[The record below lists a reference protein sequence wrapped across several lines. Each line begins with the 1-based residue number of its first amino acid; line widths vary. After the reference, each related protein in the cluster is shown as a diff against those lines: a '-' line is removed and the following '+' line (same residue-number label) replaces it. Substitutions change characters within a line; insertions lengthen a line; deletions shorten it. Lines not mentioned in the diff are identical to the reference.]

1 MPCKEART
9 RSMLVTD
16 AASTP
21 PNLLE
26 NTMQETKE
34 PKWFKDRVFFDQPA
48 SLVIGEYKDYVVP
61 YNLATQ
67 AATHKRRAEAIRKRP

>member
-26 NTMQETKE
+26 NIMEFSKE
-34 PKWFKDRVFFDQPA
+34 PKWFRERVFFDQPA

-61 YNLATQ
+61 YNLATM
-67 AATHKRRAEAIRKRP
+67 AATHKRRAEEIRKRP